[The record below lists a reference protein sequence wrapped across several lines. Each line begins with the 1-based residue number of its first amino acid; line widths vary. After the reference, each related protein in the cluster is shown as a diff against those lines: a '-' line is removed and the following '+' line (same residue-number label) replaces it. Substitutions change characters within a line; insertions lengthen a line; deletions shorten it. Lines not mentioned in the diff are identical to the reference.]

1 MSVPNYDS
9 RVRTESEPL
18 LPCPLCPVRLQRRDM
33 VKHLWLQHRLLLD
46 GQRAREPWAVVEDWA
61 QGYRDTGDR
70 QLLVRCLDLVRHLD
84 AEHGADRLQQV
95 LAGRQRDPFAE
106 ARRCGGSLC
115 PHCFALLRV
124 AAEPAVVP
132 VTLSHGRIRAR
143 GYRVEISERGLTP
156 ILTLE
161 SPQGVVFRGPEGSRR
176 WTHRGA
182 IVLFVWPPA
191 LLALVLA
198 LVLRALDL
206 PAAVPVVLALA
217 VAVLAYLY
225 IRIRG
230 LFYENPLDRAVD
242 HAWIQL
248 VPRLHH
254 DSFSAEDSEFLAG
267 LALASIDRGH
277 CSVRARVL
285 EQLLNQTE
293 KATRAGQAP
302 LTHLAAL
309 WRLAVADAAATG
321 TDPVTL
327 VARQISRCLEGAVPL
342 VFAEHLLGQWEA
354 SWWGRGNLA
363 RLRVL
368 VCERAFEAGFEVGD
382 LLQAGRLVPAL
393 GDILEID
400 RPLELARLRF
410 LWSVRAASPWSKC
423 GEAVPV
429 FELAAHATLGEE
441 HLERNPDLLLLP
453 AQPPAASV
461 AMPAI
466 RLCAHGIA
474 FGDASFSDTPRTIEV
489 KTLKPTT
496 GGARYQLLV
505 DDRVFWFEQDP
516 DQLALRLERWCHY
529 FFRDF
534 ACQADTQPLNRISS
548 AGAQLRAREA
558 KACPECGKE
567 FVPSRGNLGLVM
579 S

>member
-1 MSVPNYDS
+1 MSVPNDD
-9 RVRTESEPL
+9 RRARTESEPL

-46 GQRAREPWAVVEDWA
+46 GQRAREPWAVVEDWT

-70 QLLVRCLDLVRHLD
+70 QFLVRGLDLARHLD
-84 AEHGADRLQQV
+84 AEHGADRLQQL
-95 LAGRQRDPFAE
+95 LAGREPDPFAE
-106 ARRCGGSLC
+106 ARRRGGSLC
-115 PHCFALLRV
+115 PHCFALLPV

-132 VTLSHGRIRAR
+132 ATLSHGRIRAR
-143 GYRVEISERGLTP
+143 GYRVEISERGMAP
-156 ILTLE
+156 VLTLE
-161 SPQGVVFRGPEGSRR
+161 TPQGVVFRGPEGSPR

-182 IVLFVWPPA
+182 MVLFVWPPA
-191 LLALVLA
+191 FLALALA
-198 LVLRALDL
+198 AVLRALDL

-242 HAWIQL
+242 HTWSQL
-248 VPRLHH
+248 APRAHQ
-254 DSFSAEDSEFLAG
+254 DGFSTEDSEFLAG
-267 LALASIDRGH
+267 LALASIGRGH
-277 CSVRARVL
+277 HALRERVL
-285 EQLLNQTE
+285 EQILNQTE
-293 KATRAGQAP
+293 KAARAGQAP

-309 WRLAVADAAATG
+309 WRLAVTDAAALG

-342 VFAEHLLGQWEA
+342 IFAEHLLGQWEA

-368 VCERAFEAGFEVGD
+368 LCARAFDAGFEVGD

-393 GDILEID
+393 GDILEMD
-400 RPLELARLRF
+400 QPRELARLRF
-410 LWSVRAASPWSKC
+410 LWSIQAASPWSKC

-429 FELAAHATLGEE
+429 FELAAHATQGEE

-453 AQPPAASV
+453 AQPAAGL
-461 AMPAI
+461 AATPAI
-466 RLCAHGIA
+466 RLCAHGVV
-474 FGDASFSDTPRTIEV
+474 FGEASFSDVPRTIEV
-489 KTLKPTT
+489 KGLKATT
-496 GGARYQLLV
+496 EGARYQLLV

-516 DQLALRLERWCHY
+516 DPLARRLERWCHY

-534 ACQADTQPLNRISS
+534 AAQADTQPLSRTSL
-548 AGAQLRAREA
+548 AGAQLQAREA

-567 FVPSRGNLGLVM
+567 FVPSRGNLGLLV